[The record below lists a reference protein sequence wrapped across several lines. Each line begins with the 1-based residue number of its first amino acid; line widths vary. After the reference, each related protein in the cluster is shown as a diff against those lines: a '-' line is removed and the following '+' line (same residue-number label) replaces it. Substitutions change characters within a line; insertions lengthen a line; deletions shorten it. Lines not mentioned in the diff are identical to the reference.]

1 MGTTALND
9 RIDEG
14 DRLVFLQYLAADA
27 GVQIYSFTDANS
39 ANVDVAELTLIAI
52 LTGVAVD
59 VFTGNNIT

>member
-39 ANVDVAELTLIAI
+39 ANVDAAELTLIAT
-52 LTGVAVD
+52 LT
-59 VFTGNNIT
+59 